1 MDDPA
6 DIRSRLAATWQKAAR
21 DFQSAGVPVE
31 TVFGTL
37 LATGLSGL
45 VETHG
50 KRAAAQILLQLVETL
65 DREVSEEAAAI
76 RQATA
81 EASQATRN

>member
-6 DIRSRLAATWQKAAR
+6 KLRARLADTWQKAAR
-21 DFQSAGVPVE
+21 DFRAAGAPAE

-37 LATGLSGL
+37 LAAGLAGL

-50 KRAAAQILLQLVETL
+50 KRGATKILLQLAETI
-65 DREVSEEAAAI
+65 DREASDEAAAI

-81 EASQATRN
+81 EASRATRN